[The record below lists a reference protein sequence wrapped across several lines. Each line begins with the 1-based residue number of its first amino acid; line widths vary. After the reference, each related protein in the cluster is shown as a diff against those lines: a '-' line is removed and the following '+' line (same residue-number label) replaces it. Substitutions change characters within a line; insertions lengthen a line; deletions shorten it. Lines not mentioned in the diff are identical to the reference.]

1 LEGDGFSRRQA
12 RGIKHMRF
20 IVAMFAAILPRRW
33 WPPIERHL
41 PVRQAAVMSGIA
53 TFLLAIAI
61 GLPAFLAFAQA
72 NAGRAIDMMLEA
84 TGWRSPT
91 TGASPVSVEAAQAS
105 WVGGF
110 PAIFVFAFFTPI
122 GLLATYLAFTGWFR
136 AISPVFDDARG
147 DPLLTMIDAVALRW
161 RGRRDERRA
170 TEARHRLEGEE
181 VADRVMS
188 GASAGIPG
196 AEIVVVTSSRVGRG
210 RVRDHAGEVVPDR
223 FARRTPHAERPA
235 HALSA
240 QCRRPD
246 GGAAEGDS
254 LRSARDNR
262 RQTSAVTS
270 TSRRVECTFSL
281 YCTGFFVGD
290 V

>member
-1 LEGDGFSRRQA
+1 
-12 RGIKHMRF
+12 MRF

-196 AEIVVVTSSRVGRG
+196 AEIVVVTSRQKAGWVEGAFVITQEKWYRIGSPVERHTPNGLRTLYPLNVVGQM
-210 RVRDHAGEVVPDR
+210 EVLRKGIRYVLPETIGDK
-223 FARRTPHAERPA
+223 PLQSHP
-235 HALSA
+235 
-240 QCRRPD
+240 P
-246 GGAAEGDS
+246 AAE
-254 LRSARDNR
+254 
-262 RQTSAVTS
+262 
-270 TSRRVECTFSL
+270 
-281 YCTGFFVGD
+281 
-290 V
+290 